1 VIKRPPAGL
10 RDQSEYLA
18 RFRRASHLSRRLTHD
33 GLVAVQDVG
42 EVEGEPYIAEEFVE
56 GHDLA
61 DVMRRCL
68 VDSRRIPTIAALHI
82 VCETARALGFLHEFE
97 GLSLVYRKLRPS
109 KIRIT
114 YSGGVKLLDLASGRT
129 AGTEQVLRP
138 ASLAEEWP
146 YWAPEQ
152 LADGPIDRRAD
163 IYALGVVFWECLAGC
178 SFFSAFAGGQAGL
191 AGATREQVMEK
202 IRAHQPPP
210 PSRFNPDVRVELDTL
225 VMRALAKS
233 PEERLLSTGEIERVL
248 APMTGDPGRA
258 AVARLMSRLFD
269 VHRERDDRA
278 ELLAGVTGPEPMD
291 ELSGS
296 SLVDMPESIQPGP
309 SAEGSASDPGP
320 SMTTIVSHNT
330 LWLRRFAIVFGAA
343 LVAAIAFNIYMTK
356 RLDGEAAAASRPALS
371 LPALEKAVPPPPAA
385 PVPLAVP
392 AAANNPPAVAEVP
405 RPATAVSRPASP
417 PPAVAPPVPAPVP
430 AGDKARPHV
439 SNGEGK
445 KALEQARSAFER
457 DDFPKAVQLGRAALA
472 QGEGGAH
479 AILGAAYFKLGRFE
493 EAEREYGEALRLD
506 PKNPALIKRVDLAHR
521 AASRGAEGTAP

>member
-1 VIKRPPAGL
+1 
-10 RDQSEYLA
+10 
-18 RFRRASHLSRRLTHD
+18 
-33 GLVAVQDVG
+33 
-42 EVEGEPYIAEEFVE
+42 
-56 GHDLA
+56 
-61 DVMRRCL
+61 
-68 VDSRRIPTIAALHI
+68 
-82 VCETARALGFLHEFE
+82 
-97 GLSLVYRKLRPS
+97 
-109 KIRIT
+109 
-114 YSGGVKLLDLASGRT
+114 
-129 AGTEQVLRP
+129 
-138 ASLAEEWP
+138 
-146 YWAPEQ
+146 
-152 LADGPIDRRAD
+152 
-163 IYALGVVFWECLAGC
+163 
-178 SFFSAFAGGQAGL
+178 
-191 AGATREQVMEK
+191 
-202 IRAHQPPP
+202 
-210 PSRFNPDVRVELDTL
+210 
-225 VMRALAKS
+225 
-233 PEERLLSTGEIERVL
+233 
-248 APMTGDPGRA
+248 
-258 AVARLMSRLFD
+258 
-269 VHRERDDRA
+269 
-278 ELLAGVTGPEPMD
+278 
-291 ELSGS
+291 
-296 SLVDMPESIQPGP
+296 
-309 SAEGSASDPGP
+309 
-320 SMTTIVSHNT
+320 
-330 LWLRRFAIVFGAA
+330 LRRFAIVFGAA